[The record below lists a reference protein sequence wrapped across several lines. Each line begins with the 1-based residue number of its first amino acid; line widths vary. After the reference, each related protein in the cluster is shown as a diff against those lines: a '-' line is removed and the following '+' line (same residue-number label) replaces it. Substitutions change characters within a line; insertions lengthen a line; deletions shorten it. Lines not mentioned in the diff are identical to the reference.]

1 MQIFDLLI
9 LGFVADTNHQTL
21 TGLVIGFT
29 EVNALFTFFRD
40 RHTAHHDVNV
50 VGHQRGNQAVKPHVD
65 EFHLNVHALADF
77 ADHIHIETDVF
88 TTGAVEELK
97 GSKGRM
103 RTDAKR
109 IGSARGKG
117 S

>member
-9 LGFVADTNHQTL
+9 LGFVSGTNHQAL
-21 TGLVIGFT
+21 TGLVIGFA
-29 EVNALFTFFRD
+29 EVNALFTFFCNSY
-40 RHTAHHDVNV
+40 TAHHDIDV
-50 VGHQRGNQAVKPHVD
+50 VGHQRGNQAVKTHVD

-77 ADHIHIETDVF
+77 ADHIHVETDVF
-88 TTGAVEELK
+88 TTGAVAELK